1 VTRHIGI
8 VMEGVTG
15 RLGTN
20 QHLVKSILAI
30 AADGGLMLSNGDRL
44 IPVPVLLGRDEG
56 KVRAVADAHGGLRW
70 STDRA
75 ACLSDP
81 NNEIYF
87 DVAATAGRFARTMQ
101 AIGAGKHVY
110 IEKPVAGSLDEALAL
125 ARAAETAGVCN
136 GVVQDKLFL
145 PGFKKLR
152 ALRSAGFF
160 GQILSARLNFGW
172 WVFDGEIHP
181 TQRPSWNYRK
191 ADGGGLVLD
200 MFPHWRYITDN
211 LIGEMRAVSCV
222 TATRVPRRRDE
233 ERAALHGRRRRPGR
247 GHRRARQ
254 WGLSWKSPRPGRPG
268 SGSTTRSMSRSTEP
282 TVRRWSGFT
291 NASCSR
297 PPRRRTRSGTSR
309 TRAPMSPGFRDH
321 WLPVPDVEPIRNS
334 YRAGWELFLRH
345 VAEGTPFPS
354 PLIEGAKGLQLV
366 DACYLSARERRWVDL
381 PPLTTG

>member
-1 VTRHIGI
+1 
-8 VMEGVTG
+8 MEGVTG

-20 QHLVKSILAI
+20 QHLVRSVLAI
-30 AADGGLMLSNGDRL
+30 AADGGLVLESSERL
-44 IPVPVLLGRDEG
+44 IPVPVLLGRDEAR
-56 KVRAVADAHGGLRW
+56 VRALADAHGGLRW

-81 NNEIYF
+81 GNEIYF
-87 DVAATAGRFARTMQ
+87 DVAATAGRFERTMQ
-101 AIGAGKHVY
+101 AIEAGKHVY

-125 ARAAETAGVCN
+125 AKAAERAGVCN

-145 PGFKKLR
+145 PGFRKLR
-152 ALRSAGFF
+152 AIRSAGFF
-160 GQILSARLNFGW
+160 GQVLSARLNFGW

-233 ERAALHGRRRRPGR
+233 
-247 GHRRARQ
+247 Q
-254 WGLSWKSPRPGRPG
+254 GRPYKVDVEDQVVATVELDNGAFLEISSSWSTRVRFDDTLNIQVDGTDG
-268 SGSTTRSMSRSTEP
+268 SAVVGVHQCLIQPGAATPNPVWDVEDPSAHVS
-282 TVRRWSGFT
+282 
-291 NASCSR
+291 
-297 PPRRRTRSGTSR
+297 
-309 TRAPMSPGFRDH
+309 GFRDH